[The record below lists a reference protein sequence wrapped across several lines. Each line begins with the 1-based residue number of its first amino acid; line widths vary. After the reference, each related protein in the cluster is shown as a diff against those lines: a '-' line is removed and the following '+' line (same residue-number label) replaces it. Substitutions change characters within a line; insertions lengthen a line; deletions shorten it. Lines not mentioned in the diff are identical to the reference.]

1 MLRGI
6 QECVQ
11 LKDSAGLGPECSVL
25 VWVLSLIVL
34 CHVGNRNLS
43 GEMVSMVGVLGTYPG
58 VACIVLN
65 LVKQAMDM
73 YIFL

>member
-11 LKDSAGLGPECSVL
+11 LKDSAGFVPEGSVL
-25 VWVLSLIVL
+25 VCVLSLIVL